1 MCASQPAAAVDD
13 IQRVLLQVLAPVHA
27 LARFIASTP
36 QDCADVDL
44 VARLMARELAAS
56 SAGESSSRA

>member
-1 MCASQPAAAVDD
+1 MGSPQPAATVDAV
-13 IQRVLLQVLAPVHA
+13 QRVLLQVLAPVHA
-27 LARFIASTP
+27 LARFIAATS
-36 QDCADVDL
+36 QDRADVDL